1 MSRTVKL
8 TFVLLVVLAG
18 LAFHLRNDQLVKMDL
33 YVVSWQLWFSLWV
46 IIALA
51 LGAGLGALAM
61 LPRLLRQKREN
72 ARLARQIKGRESEL
86 DRLRTLPYEEKQ

>member
-8 TFVLLVVLAG
+8 AFVLLVMLAG

-33 YVVSWQLWFSLWV
+33 YVVSWELWFSLWI

-51 LGAGLGALAM
+51 LGAGLGALAL
-61 LPRLLRQKREN
+61 LPRLLRSRHEN
-72 ARLARQIKGRESEL
+72 ARLARQIKNREAEL
-86 DRLRTLPYEEKQ
+86 APMNLN